1 MLKRLLK
8 TKTFWAAVAA
18 LIAATERVATGQ
30 STLTEGLQIAIPA
43 LMALLLR
50 DGIAKAASQTNT
62 PPTPTT
68 GAAAPESGE

>member
-18 LIAATERVATGQ
+18 IVAATERVMTGQ
-30 STLTEGLQIAIPA
+30 STVTEGLQIAIPA

-50 DGIAKAASQTNT
+50 DGIAKAASQTDSATAANA
-62 PPTPTT
+62 PT
-68 GAAAPESGE
+68 AAEKESE